1 MEKEVRLDKWLW
13 SVRLYKTRALASD
26 ACRLGKVIINNIP
39 AKASYQVK
47 IGDII
52 YVNIEQI
59 HRKVKVIALVNN
71 RQGAKLVDKY
81 MEDLTPKEEY
91 ERIEIT
97 RKFAFEK
104 RDRGSGRPTKRE
116 RRDIDN
122 FKD

>member
-52 YVNIEQI
+52 NVNIEQI

-81 MEDLTPKEEY
+81 MEDLTPKE
-91 ERIEIT
+91 
-97 RKFAFEK
+97 
-104 RDRGSGRPTKRE
+104 
-116 RRDIDN
+116 
-122 FKD
+122 

>member
-52 YVNIEQI
+52 NVNIEQI

-97 RKFAFEK
+97 RKFTFEK